1 MRLEGKTAKGS
12 ILIVEDDKG
21 IARLQALRLER
32 FGHNVSTVNS
42 AEEALSLLEQTSFDL
57 VVLDYTLSSDINGV
71 ALFLI
76 MKERGFNIPAILVT
90 GFEDLNLILQ
100 AMRAGIRDFLPKT
113 PDYLDNL
120 PLAVERVLKQV
131 ALEYQVAESAQIKEK
146 QLLLEAAH
154 ERIKALNE
162 RLQLSIVET
171 HHRAKN
177 NLQSIISL
185 LHLQK
190 GNNLGMTEEEV
201 KKLSF
206 QIQGLATLHD
216 VLVDTA
222 KGDQGDTTK
231 VKLKALLERIANTIG
246 QISDSRAI
254 ITSLEDC
261 QVTPRQAS
269 SISVI
274 ANELLS
280 NALKHG
286 KGSITLKL
294 SNNGEHAEFEVRN
307 EGSFFPENFNI
318 QNSDRTGLLLVQAL
332 AQADLQANP
341 IFYNPANHAAAVKI
355 IFPLNENINP
365 N

>member
-1 MRLEGKTAKGS
+1 MRLEGETAKGN

-21 IARLQALRLER
+21 VAHLQALRLER
-32 FGHNVSTVNS
+32 VGHSVKIANS
-42 AEEALSLLEQTSFDL
+42 AAAALLELEQSSFDL
-57 VVLDYTLSSDINGV
+57 IVLDYSLSSDVNGIT
-71 ALFLI
+71 LFLT
-76 MKERGFNIPAILVT
+76 MKEKGLNIPAILVT
-90 GFEDLNLILQ
+90 GFEDLKLILQ

-113 PDYLDNL
+113 ADYLDEL
-120 PLAVERVLKQV
+120 PLSVERVLKQV
-131 ALEYQVAESAQIKEK
+131 ALEYQAAESAQIKEK
-146 QLLLEAAH
+146 QQLLEVAH
-154 ERIKALNE
+154 ERIKALND
-162 RLQLSIVET
+162 RLQLSIIET

-190 GNNLGMTEEEV
+190 GKNLGMTEDEV

-206 QIQGLATLHD
+206 QIQGLATFQD
-216 VLVDTA
+216 FLVGTVKD
-222 KGDQGDTTK
+222 DEGDTTK
-231 VKLKALLERIANTIG
+231 VNLKELLESIASAIG
-246 QISDSRAI
+246 HISDSRPI

-294 SNNGEHAEFEVRN
+294 SNFGEHAEFEVIN
-307 EGSFFPENFNI
+307 QGSIFPENFNI
-318 QNSDRTGLLLVQAL
+318 NNSDRTGLLLVQAL
-332 AQADLQANP
+332 AQADLHANP
-341 IFYNPANHAAAVKI
+341 IFYNPDNHAAAVKI
-355 IFPLNENINP
+355 TFSLSKAI
-365 N
+365 